1 MRQNQPLFFVYYM
14 AVALMNKQMRLPA
27 QYLHHNKN
35 MKLGSGSLE
44 RRGSSGLGGDKTE
57 Q

>member
-1 MRQNQPLFFVYYM
+1 MRQNQPLSFVYYM

-27 QYLHHNKN
+27 QYLYQNKN

-44 RRGSSGLGGDKTE
+44 RRGSSGLGGDKAE